1 MEYVLCPNKQVC
13 SQKYPSSSLF
23 PRKYLPTLNTYQYV
37 PTILTQVSTCTLRR
51 RKEGWFAKRSVMIH
65 YEEIAPS
72 LWPSFLLKLLTFFC
86 GILSVCRQIV
96 CMFFSHNNG
105 SAPPSISHSTQW
117 STVVLII
124 LSEIRFFVI
133 QELLWQLTN

>member
-86 GILSVCRQIV
+86 DVLSVGRLCVYVLFTQQWV
-96 CMFFSHNNG
+96 SSAFSL
-105 SAPPSISHSTQW
+105 SQY
-117 STVVLII
+117 TVVLII
-124 LSEIRFFVI
+124 LSEIRIFVI

>member
-51 RKEGWFAKRSVMIH
+51 RKEGWFARRSVMR
-65 YEEIAPS
+65 
-72 LWPSFLLKLLTFFC
+72 KLLLPYGPIIFIETINIFLRCTLCMQVDCVYVLFTQQWVSSAFY
-86 GILSVCRQIV
+86 LSQY
-96 CMFFSHNNG
+96 
-105 SAPPSISHSTQW
+105 
-117 STVVLII
+117 TVVLII
-124 LSEIRFFVI
+124 LSEIRIFVI
-133 QELLWQLTN
+133 QKLRQLADKNCYGS